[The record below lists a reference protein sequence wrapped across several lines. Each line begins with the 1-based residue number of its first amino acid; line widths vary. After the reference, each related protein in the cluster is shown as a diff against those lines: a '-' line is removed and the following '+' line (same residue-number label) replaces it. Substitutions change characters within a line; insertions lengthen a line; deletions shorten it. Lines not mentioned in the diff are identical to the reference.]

1 MLRRQIPTAMLL
13 ATVLA
18 LGASLT
24 ALAKEE
30 AIVTL
35 DASLPSDPQP
45 GSEITVGWTVETP
58 GDDGERLPFNAEG
71 MFFRLLPPSGDP
83 VEAIGTQ
90 SPLGHYVATI
100 TVPAGGIRAVEVGLR
115 GESCTGGTCQRSDIL
130 FAIDDS
136 TVRVFGPSGPVSNA
150 AEVTAPDSPAT
161 TTSPGIGASDLQPVG
176 IMGLGLAVIA
186 LVAGAAFLRGR
197 RRALTPG

>member
-1 MLRRQIPTAMLL
+1 MLRRQIPTALLL

-58 GDDGERLPFNAEG
+58 GDNGERLPFNAEG
-71 MFFRLLPPSGDP
+71 MLFRLLPPSGDP

-90 SPLGHYVATI
+90 SPLGHYVATM

-115 GESCTGGTCQRSDIL
+115 GESCSGGTCQRSDIL

-136 TVRVFGPSGPVSNA
+136 TVPVFAPGGPVSNA
-150 AEVTAPDSPAT
+150 AAGTAPDSPA

-176 IMGLGLAVIA
+176 LLGLGLAVIA